1 MKWIITVINAFYAAS
16 ESVTYLYET
25 ICEAY
30 TTKLWVFAARNTYP
44 VITSSAWYVSALWS
58 DLLVTKKKPLIY
70 SPSTS
75 SFYQTEHCHALTL
88 DCVTAELSSPCGKLY
103 DMSSFFYSVKWY
115 SNPPS
120 IYELVLLFLLQKKIC
135 TSMEVLDTYSLTILT
150 SDAEE
155 VLIPLSSRL
164 AQQPF
169 RGFPEPESETEG
181 SPTEGLKVD

>member
-16 ESVTYLYET
+16 ESVTYLYDT

-44 VITSSAWYVSALWS
+44 VITSSTWYISALWS

-75 SFYQTEHCHALTL
+75 SFYQTEHCDALTL

-164 AQQPF
+164 AQLPF
-169 RGFPEPESETEG
+169 R
-181 SPTEGLKVD
+181 

>member
-1 MKWIITVINAFYAAS
+1 MKWIIALINGVHAAG
-16 ESVTYLYET
+16 ESLAYLYET

-30 TTKLWVFAARNTYP
+30 STKLWVFAARNTYP

-58 DLLVTKKKPLIY
+58 DLLVMKKKPLIY

-75 SFYQTEHCHALTL
+75 SFYQTEQGQGLTL

-103 DMSSFFYSVKWY
+103 DMSSFFYSIKWY

-120 IYELVLLFLLQKKIC
+120 IYELVVLFLLQKKIC

-155 VLIPLSSRL
+155 VHIPLSSTL
-164 AQQPF
+164 AKEPF
-169 RGFPEPESETEG
+169 RGFPEPEV
-181 SPTEGLKVD
+181 PQTEGLKVD